1 VLLGFVLFHTYF
13 TNSISP
19 GRQVL
24 SNHGCSGPYRG
35 SSTKKLLPGMVS
47 TQLLSLPLGAVG

>member
-1 VLLGFVLFHTYF
+1 VIQRNFGFFTLGVYFFFSSGRARRTGPDFSKSYF

-24 SNHGCSGPYRG
+24 SNQG
-35 SSTKKLLPGMVS
+35 S
-47 TQLLSLPLGAVG
+47 VGL